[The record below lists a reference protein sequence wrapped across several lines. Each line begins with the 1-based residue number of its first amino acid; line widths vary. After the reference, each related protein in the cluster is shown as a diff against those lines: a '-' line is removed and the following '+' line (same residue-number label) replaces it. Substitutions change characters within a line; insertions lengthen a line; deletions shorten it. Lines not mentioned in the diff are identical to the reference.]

1 MVIDTLVI
9 IFKSI
14 YLLSQ
19 KINSYLR
26 RTPVAWLQ
34 LSYQKVRLLVA
45 ILGVAFSIILIFT
58 QLGLRAMLFDGVT
71 LLPENLNGDLY
82 LLSSYAESIDYS
94 FFPSIYL
101 YQADAIEGVADARPL
116 YVSKGEWVDPKLLNT
131 TEDKDNATLPK
142 SSRIQILAF
151 NPAKPVFKLPEINQ
165 QLDLL
170 SAPGAILYDRLAK
183 SELGNIP
190 QLFQSQGSVSS
201 ILNNRRVTVLGLF
214 SLSSTFEYKG
224 VAVMSDWNYR
234 EIAETDSLSEVTVGV
249 LSLEPGA
256 NRQAVIQEIKNNLS
270 KDIKVLTPEEL
281 VQGEQDFVATWP
293 EGKILNFG
301 AAIGFIIGIVIV
313 YQVIYTDVSEHLP
326 EYATLKAMG
335 YKDRDLSL
343 IVLQES
349 LILAIMGFIPGYLA
363 SYGIYYLMEKFIE
376 FPVSMDLGIA
386 LQVFLLNVIMCTLAG
401 AIAIKKLRT
410 ADPADIFY

>member
-1 MVIDTLVI
+1 VKPIH
-9 IFKSI
+9 
-14 YLLSQ
+14 LLCQ

-45 ILGVAFSIILIFT
+45 ILGVAFAIILIFT

-71 LLPENLNGDLY
+71 ILPENLNGDLY

-94 FFPSIYL
+94 SFPSIYL

-116 YVSKGEWVDPKLLNT
+116 YLERGEWVNPKLLESS
-131 TEDKDNATLPK
+131 TENKENAAPPQ
-142 SSRIQILAF
+142 SSDVQIIAF
-151 NPAKPVFKLPEINQ
+151 NPTKPVFKLPEINQ

-190 QLFQSQGSVSS
+190 QLVKSQGFVSS

-214 SLSSTFEYKG
+214 SLSSTFDYKG
-224 VAVMSDWNYR
+224 VAVMSDWNYGQM
-234 EIAETDSLSEVTVGV
+234 EGTDILADVTVGV

-256 NRQAVIQEIKNNLS
+256 NRQAVIQRIQANLS
-270 KDIKVLTPEEL
+270 KDIKVLTPEAL
-281 VQGEQDFVATWP
+281 VQGERDFVATWP

-301 AAIGFIIGIVIV
+301 AAIGFIVGIVIV

-335 YKDRDLSL
+335 YKDRDLSWV
-343 IVLQES
+343 VLQES

-363 SYGIYYLMEKFIE
+363 SYGIYYLMAKFIE

-386 LQVFLLNVIMCTLAG
+386 LQVFALNIIMCTLSG
-401 AIAIKKLRT
+401 VIAIKKLRT

>member
-1 MVIDTLVI
+1 M
-9 IFKSI
+9 KPI
-14 YLLSQ
+14 YLLFQ

-71 LLPENLNGDLY
+71 ILPENLNGDLY
-82 LLSSYAESIDYS
+82 LLSSYAESMEYS
-94 FFPSIYL
+94 SFPSIYL
-101 YQADAIEGVADARPL
+101 YQVDAIEGVADARPL
-116 YVSKGEWVDPKLLNT
+116 YLERGEWVNPNLLEPS
-131 TEDKDNATLPK
+131 TENKDGAVPPK
-142 SSRIQILAF
+142 SSDVQIIAF
-151 NPAKPVFKLPEINQ
+151 NPTKPVFKLPEINQ

-170 SAPGAILYDRLAK
+170 SAPGVILYDRLAK

-190 QLFQSQGSVSS
+190 QLVKSQGFASS
-201 ILNNRRVTVLGLF
+201 ILDNRRVTVLGLF
-214 SLSSTFEYKG
+214 SLSSTFDYKG
-224 VAVMSDWNYR
+224 VTVMSDWNYGQM
-234 EIAETDSLSEVTVGV
+234 EGVDVLEGVTVGV

-256 NRQAVIQEIKNNLS
+256 NRQAVMKRIRENLS
-270 KDIKVLTPEEL
+270 KDIKVLTPEAL
-281 VQGEQDFVATWP
+281 AQGEQDFVATWP

-301 AAIGFIIGIVIV
+301 AAIGFMVGIVIV

-343 IVLQES
+343 VVLQES

-363 SYGIYYLMEKFIE
+363 SYGIYYLMAKFIE

-386 LQVFLLNVIMCTLAG
+386 LQVFALNILMCTLSG

-410 ADPADIFY
+410 ADPADIFS

>member
-1 MVIDTLVI
+1 V
-9 IFKSI
+9 KPI
-14 YLLSQ
+14 YLLFQ

-71 LLPENLNGDLY
+71 ILPENLNGDLY
-82 LLSSYAESIDYS
+82 LLSSYAESMEYS
-94 FFPSIYL
+94 SFPSIYL

-116 YVSKGEWVDPKLLNT
+116 YLERGEWVNPNLLEPS
-131 TEDKDNATLPK
+131 TENKDGAVPPK
-142 SSRIQILAF
+142 SSDVQIIAF
-151 NPAKPVFKLPEINQ
+151 NPTKPVLKLPEINQ

-170 SAPGAILYDRLAK
+170 SAPGVILYDRLAK

-190 QLFQSQGSVSS
+190 QLVKSQGFASS
-201 ILNNRRVTVLGLF
+201 ILDNRRVTVLGLF
-214 SLSSTFEYKG
+214 SLSSTFDYKG
-224 VAVMSDWNYR
+224 VTVMSDWNYGQM
-234 EIAETDSLSEVTVGV
+234 EGVDVLEGVTVGV

-256 NRQAVIQEIKNNLS
+256 NRQAVMKRIRENLS
-270 KDIKVLTPEEL
+270 QDIKVLTPEAL
-281 VQGEQDFVATWP
+281 AQGEQDFVATWP

-301 AAIGFIIGIVIV
+301 AAIGFIVGIIVV

-343 IVLQES
+343 VVLQES

-363 SYGIYYLMEKFIE
+363 SYGIYYLMAKFIE

-386 LQVFLLNVIMCTLAG
+386 LQVFTLNILMCTLSG

>member
-1 MVIDTLVI
+1 ME
-9 IFKSI
+9 
-14 YLLSQ
+14 Y
-19 KINSYLR
+19 
-26 RTPVAWLQ
+26 
-34 LSYQKVRLLVA
+34 
-45 ILGVAFSIILIFT
+45 
-58 QLGLRAMLFDGVT
+58 
-71 LLPENLNGDLY
+71 
-82 LLSSYAESIDYS
+82 SS
-94 FFPSIYL
+94 FPSIYL
-101 YQADAIEGVADARPL
+101 YQVDAIEGVADARPL
-116 YVSKGEWVDPKLLNT
+116 YLERGEWVNPQLLESPAEN
-131 TEDKDNATLPK
+131 KNNAVPPQ
-142 SSRIQILAF
+142 SSDVQIIAF
-151 NPAKPVFKLPEINQ
+151 NPTKPVFKLPEINQ

-170 SAPGAILYDRLAK
+170 SAPGVILYDRLAK

-190 QLFQSQGSVSS
+190 QLVKSQGFASS

-214 SLSSTFEYKG
+214 SLSSTFDYKG
-224 VAVMSDWNYR
+224 VTVMSDWNYGQME
-234 EIAETDSLSEVTVGV
+234 EIEILEEVTVGV

-256 NRQAVIQEIKNNLS
+256 NRQAVMKRIRENLS
-270 KDIKVLTPEEL
+270 KDIKVLTPEAL
-281 VQGEQDFVATWP
+281 AQGEQDFVATWP

-301 AAIGFIIGIVIV
+301 AAIGFIVGIVIV

-343 IVLQES
+343 VVLQES

-363 SYGIYYLMEKFIE
+363 SYGIYYLMAKFIE

-386 LQVFLLNVIMCTLAG
+386 LQVFTLNILMCTLSG

>member
-1 MVIDTLVI
+1 M
-9 IFKSI
+9 KPI
-14 YLLSQ
+14 YLLFQ

-71 LLPENLNGDLY
+71 ILPENLNGDLY
-82 LLSSYAESIDYS
+82 LLSSYAESMEYS
-94 FFPSIYL
+94 SFPSIYL
-101 YQADAIEGVADARPL
+101 YQVDAIEGVADARPL
-116 YVSKGEWVDPKLLNT
+116 YLERGEWVNPNLLEPS
-131 TEDKDNATLPK
+131 TENKDGAVPPK
-142 SSRIQILAF
+142 SSDVQIIAF
-151 NPAKPVFKLPEINQ
+151 NPTKPVFKLPEINQ

-170 SAPGAILYDRLAK
+170 SAPGVILYDRLAK

-190 QLFQSQGSVSS
+190 QLVKSQGFASS
-201 ILNNRRVTVLGLF
+201 ILDNRRVTVLGLF
-214 SLSSTFEYKG
+214 SLSSTFDYKG
-224 VAVMSDWNYR
+224 VTVMSDWNYGQM
-234 EIAETDSLSEVTVGV
+234 EGVDVLEEVTVGV

-256 NRQAVIQEIKNNLS
+256 NRQAVIKQIQENLS
-270 KDIKVLTPEEL
+270 KDIKVLTPEAL
-281 VQGEQDFVATWP
+281 AQGERDFVATWP
-293 EGKILNFG
+293 EGKIFNFG
-301 AAIGFIIGIVIV
+301 TVIGFMVGIVIV

-343 IVLQES
+343 VVLQES

-363 SYGIYYLMEKFIE
+363 SYGIYYLMAKFIE
-376 FPVSMDLGIA
+376 VPVSMDLGIA
-386 LQVFLLNVIMCTLAG
+386 LQVFALNILMCTLSG

-410 ADPADIFY
+410 ADPADIFS

>member
-1 MVIDTLVI
+1 MKL
-9 IFKSI
+9 I
-14 YLLSQ
+14 YLSTR

-34 LSYQKVRLLVA
+34 LSHQKIRLLVA

-82 LLSSYAESIDYS
+82 LVSAYADNIRESS
-94 FFPSIYL
+94 FPSVYL
-101 YQADAIEGVADARPL
+101 YQADAITGVADAKPL
-116 YVSKGEWVDPKLLNT
+116 YVDSGRWVDPKLLEST
-131 TEDKDNATLPK
+131 PEDKSNIK
-142 SSRIQILAF
+142 SSSMQIIAF
-151 NPAKPVFKLPEINQ
+151 NPNKPVFKIPEINQ
-165 QLDLL
+165 QLDFL
-170 SAPGAILYDRLAK
+170 SVPGGILYDRLAK
-183 SELGNIP
+183 SESGAIP
-190 QLFQSQGSVSS
+190 QLFAQQGKVSS
-201 ILNNRRVTVLGLF
+201 ILDNRRVTVMGLF
-214 SLSSTFEYKG
+214 SLGSTFYYDG
-224 VAVMSDWNYR
+224 VAVMSDWNYGQLQGS
-234 EIAETDSLSEVTVGV
+234 EKLQEVTIGV
-249 LSLEPGA
+249 LSLEPGT
-256 NRQAVIQEIKNNLS
+256 NPQAVTKRIQDNLS
-270 KDIKVLTPEEL
+270 KDIKILTQTEL
-281 VQGEQDFVATWP
+281 ARAEQDDVATWS
-293 EGKILNFG
+293 EGKVLNFG
-301 AAIGFIIGIVIV
+301 AMIGFVVGIIIV

-363 SYGIYYLMEKFIE
+363 SYGIYYLMTNFVEL
-376 FPVSMDLGIA
+376 PVSMNTGIA
-386 LQVFLLNVIMCTLAG
+386 LQVLALNIIMCTISG

>member
-1 MVIDTLVI
+1 MKL
-9 IFKSI
+9 I
-14 YLLSQ
+14 YLLFQ
-19 KINSYLR
+19 KLNAYLR

-34 LSYQKVRLLVA
+34 LSHQKVRLLVA
-45 ILGVAFSIILIFT
+45 IMGVAFSIILIFT

-71 LLPENLNGDLY
+71 LLPDNLNGDLY
-82 LLSSYAESIDYS
+82 LISNYAESIEYS
-94 FFPSIYL
+94 SFPSIYL
-101 YQADAIEGVADARPL
+101 YQADAIEGVADVRPL
-116 YVSKGEWVDPKLLNT
+116 YVNRGDWVDPKLLESST
-131 TEDKDNATLPK
+131 QDKNNAEPPK
-142 SSRIQILAF
+142 SADVQILAF

-170 SAPGAILYDRLAK
+170 SVPDGILYDRLAK

-190 QLFQSQGSVSS
+190 QLVNSQGSVAS
-201 ILNNRRVTVLGLF
+201 ILNNHRVTVFGLF
-214 SLSSTFEYKG
+214 SLSSTFDYKG
-224 VAVMSDWNYR
+224 VVAMSDWNYGQM
-234 EIAETDSLSEVTVGV
+234 EGMDTLAEVTLGV

-256 NRQAVIQEIKNNLS
+256 NPQSVIKQIQANLS
-270 KDIKVLTPEEL
+270 KDIKVLTPAAL
-281 VQGEQDFVATWP
+281 AQGEQDFVGTWP

-343 IVLQES
+343 VVLQES

-363 SYGIYYLMEKFIE
+363 SYGIYYLMAKFIE
-376 FPVSMDLGIA
+376 FPVSMNLGIA
-386 LQVFLLNVIMCTLAG
+386 LQVLLLNILMCILSG